1 MAGRL
6 LLIPILLVSWTLT
19 PSTTGET
26 VASTRDTSLTAS
38 SFQKMAYVTEHD
50 PAMALITP
58 DSTLYIGEIATFV
71 ETGEVYTPV
80 YYRSHLQTEGI
91 YDSLREQTDSLI
103 FEDIERRRSRL
114 PIEIAKK
121 YFELSGLDSI
131 HVYAKGYLVGK
142 ARFIRV
148 EYLDDVIA
156 GEYVAV
162 FRWDGSSTAPH
173 QLDYCISAGQHKYKA
188 VNMLYENIDNEDL
201 TMDILNKFAPEAEQV
216 WNVVHMRI
224 MPDGSVY
231 SAISLQSR
239 LLLLETEEG
248 QSRILSTVNEDWVI
262 SGITPVHL
270 EINGKPILLLRMGVK
285 DTDFIWTSLAIFS
298 GEQYEFYAHNRLK
311 DL

>member
-1 MAGRL
+1 MPGRL
-6 LLIPILLVSWTLT
+6 FLIPILLVSFT
-19 PSTTGET
+19 PRPQNTGET
-26 VASTRDTSLTAS
+26 VESACETAITMS
-38 SFQKMAYVTEHD
+38 AFQKTAYVTNHD
-50 PAMALITP
+50 PSKALVTA
-58 DSTLYIGEIATFV
+58 DSTLYIGEVGTFV
-71 ETGEVYTPV
+71 ESGELYTPV

-121 YFELSGLDSI
+121 YFDLSGLDSI
-131 HVYAKGYLVGK
+131 HVYAKGDLVGK
-142 ARFIRV
+142 AKFIRV

-162 FRWDGSSTAPH
+162 FRWMGSSTVPH

-188 VNMLYENIDNEDL
+188 VNMPYENIDNEDL
-201 TMDILNKFAPEAEQV
+201 TRDLLDKFAPDAEQV

-270 EINGKPILLLRMGVK
+270 EINGKPILLLRIGVK
-285 DTDFIWTSLAIFS
+285 DTDFIWSSLAIFS